1 MTASDLFRA
10 CFWQTRRA
18 SEVKKEGTRS
28 TKTDIVLAPSW
39 TGRGDKAFLV
49 FHPRSTAVPLNLSR
63 EAKTFSCLLTSLPYQ
78 QVSWDTAWGGEESHS
93 GGKQSLECVILSVCF
108 CSACFPTTVCIWC
121 RRLSVAED
129 LLQNTLKNDRF
140 LERTLLCCCTEHKMC
155 YPHLIPSFM
164 VSVMTRGPSQKAGL
178 VGRRANPHCVWQ
190 RRVEFKLSSVAMVSN
205 APTPNLQVAAF
216 VQARGQIG
224 RKRPTPRPLSLI
236 SMGHQ
241 QGQKSCIYIE
251 GQRSSEWRISWYL
264 TEMTQYL
271 ENSCRLCFLKLY
283 F

>member
-39 TGRGDKAFLV
+39 TGRGDEAFLV

-93 GGKQSLECVILSVCF
+93 AGKQSLECVILSVCF
-108 CSACFPTTVCIWC
+108 CSACFPTTVCIRC

-164 VSVMTRGPSQKAGL
+164 VSVMTRGPSRKKAGL
-178 VGRRANPHCVWQ
+178 AGRRANPHCFWQ
-190 RRVEFKLSSVAMVSN
+190 RRVKFKLSSVAMVSK

-216 VQARGQIG
+216 VPARGQTR
-224 RKRPTPRPLSLI
+224 RKRPTPSLLSLTSTGTKI
-236 SMGHQ
+236 LQSRG
-241 QGQKSCIYIE
+241 
-251 GQRSSEWRISWYL
+251 R
-264 TEMTQYL
+264 TEELGVTH
-271 ENSCRLCFLKLY
+271 FLVFDRNYTIFGEFL
-283 F
+283 